1 MHYVGDMTALAL
13 QNASRRPAH
22 VVTGGERHLD
32 HSKLVISFRLEFKDH
47 AALADSFGLED
58 CVVLT
63 ATMDV
68 GDRVT

>member
-1 MHYVGDMTALAL
+1 MV
-13 QNASRRPAH
+13 ASWE
-22 VVTGGERHLD
+22 GHLD
-32 HSKLVISFRLEFKDH
+32 YSKPIIGFRLEFEDH

-63 ATMDV
+63 ATMDI